1 MGNFQEDTDLQN
13 TVGISARRFEES
25 PFLSRYDGPDLV
37 RGVYAGRFFA
47 VYNGEDAIER
57 YWTLRR
63 KALLFDVPEKP
74 IEISGPDAIAFLDKV
89 LTRKVS
95 AMKIGRGYYAL
106 ACTPQGGIFMD
117 GVLFRL
123 GKTRFWYVQADGAFE
138 AWLAAHSGG
147 FDVTISDPQS
157 RVLQLQGPA
166 SIAIMS
172 DATNGA
178 VNEDMRYFTAGHFDI
193 GGQQLYVS
201 RTGFTNELGFEIYC
215 DGAATDH
222 LALWDHLIAA
232 GTPHGMQVSST
243 RALTMRR
250 VEAGILGNLTD
261 MDTDMTPYA
270 AGLGDFVN
278 LDKGDFIGRDA
289 LANADKGRLLMG
301 LTCATTTPGAGNI
314 VRDGNK
320 AVARIR
326 MGVTSP
332 TLGLGIGYVHFD
344 TPGNWIGR
352 ELSLEDA
359 GGSHH
364 AVNIVDVPFFDPER
378 KIVRGIDRTIPSGP
392 VT

>member
-13 TVGISARRFEES
+13 TVRISARRFEES

-74 IEISGPDAIAFLDKV
+74 IEISGPDAIAFLDKL

-95 AMKIGRGYYAL
+95 TMKIGRGYYAL

-123 GKTRFWYVQADGAFE
+123 GETRFWYVQADGAFE

-147 FDVTISDPQS
+147 FEVTISDPQI

-178 VNEDMRYFTAGHFDI
+178 VTGDMLYFTAGHFDI

-215 DGAATDH
+215 DGATTDH

-278 LDKGDFIGRDA
+278 LDKCDFIGRNA
-289 LANADKGRLLMG
+289 LASADKGRRLMG

-314 VRDGNK
+314 VRDGKK

-332 TLGLGIGYVHFD
+332 TLGLGIGYVHFNA
-344 TPGNWIGR
+344 PGDWVGR
-352 ELSLEDA
+352 TLTMRLPNGSLHD
-359 GGSHH
+359 GQ
-364 AVNIVDVPFFDPER
+364 IVQPPFFDPDK
-378 KIVRGIDRTIPSGP
+378 KIVRGLDRSIPKRP
-392 VT
+392 AN